1 MSALLIDLAA
11 VSISGGSIAQAII
24 WFVVA
29 FLIYFLIKWALTE
42 IGLPEPFAKIAHVL
56 LILVVLIL
64 CINALLMIAG
74 TPFIR
79 FG

>member
-1 MSALLIDLAA
+1 MNLLLLSA
-11 VSISGGSIAQAII
+11 VQVSGGPILQAII

-29 FLIYFLIKWALTE
+29 ALIYFLLKWALAE
-42 IGLPEPFAKIAHVL
+42 IAPPEPFAKIAHVL

-64 CINALLMIAG
+64 CINALLMIVG

-79 FG
+79 VG